1 MGTSNSRLKVEG
13 FTKEEISRL
22 SKRFKK
28 LDTDLSGAVSI
39 AEFLT
44 VPELKQVFNFYFLF
58 NIEEV
63 FRISFL
69 MDLSM

>member
-44 VPELKQVFNFYFLF
+44 VPELKQVFFLF

>member
-44 VPELKQVFNFYFLF
+44 VPELKQVFFFLTLKKYS
-58 NIEEV
+58 EYHC
-63 FRISFL
+63 
-69 MDLSM
+69 